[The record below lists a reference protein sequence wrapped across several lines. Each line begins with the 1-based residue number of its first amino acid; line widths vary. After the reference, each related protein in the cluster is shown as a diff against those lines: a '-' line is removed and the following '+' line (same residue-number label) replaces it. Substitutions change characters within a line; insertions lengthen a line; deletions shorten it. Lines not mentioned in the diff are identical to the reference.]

1 MTRDFTVE
9 DVKAGDLLSAHN
21 GDGTLAH
28 QWIVLENYRDEIRG
42 LRFVNVYVMF
52 SAQSYLAKHY
62 SFYYDTFKSYR
73 KYLEWSLEHV
83 S

>member
-21 GDGTLAH
+21 SDGTLAH
-28 QWIVLENYRDEIRG
+28 KWIVLENYRDDIRG
-42 LRFVNVYVMF
+42 LGFVNVYVMF
-52 SAQSYLAKHY
+52 AQSYLEETY
-62 SFYYDTFKSYR
+62 SFYYDTFERYR
-73 KYLEWSLEHV
+73 EMMKWSLERV